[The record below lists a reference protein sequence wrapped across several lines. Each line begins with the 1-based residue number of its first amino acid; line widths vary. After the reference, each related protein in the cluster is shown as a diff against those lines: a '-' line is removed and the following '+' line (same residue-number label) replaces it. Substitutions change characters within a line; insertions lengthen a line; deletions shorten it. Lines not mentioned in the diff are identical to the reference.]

1 MTRVEKLRRNKFFT
15 QKELAEKANIS
26 QATISYIENG
36 DKSPTERTLKK
47 LATALDVDI
56 MELIQSESEAR
67 ANG

>member
-1 MTRVEKLRRNKFFT
+1 MTRIKNIRRKKLFT
-15 QKELAEKANIS
+15 QRELAEKAQLS

-56 MELIQSESEAR
+56 MELIQPESDTK